1 MAQQIVI
8 EVPGTKISEL
18 EKASSI
24 SRNDVT
30 PVVQD
35 DETKQAE
42 IGLIADLVKSELGS
56 AALKNESDFATPSA
70 VTEAEAASQARDDAQ
85 NERIDSVEHGLVSI
99 GSGADAS
106 FSTYAE
112 MIAYVPPKA
121 NVSVRNNDPDP
132 ALRGVYTWTGT
143 QYVDGYD
150 PLDASLDYINAISA
164 LTKNATVFYPFS
176 TKKRNNISV
185 SPVSAIHEQYLKSYI
200 LDIKVNGA
208 DPNKYY
214 RIQQISTPTNAS
226 VPNRWV
232 FEVLNKVNF
241 DTAETRDKLITAV
254 FPITKNTGIQTFDL
268 IDGDTAISVTVD
280 TNKLPASDFYSVSSA
295 DNSYT
300 YIIDPSRYI
309 ASAFKKSDAL
319 AYVDSF
325 SALTKNSTV
334 LFPFST
340 IKRNKVNEST
350 VGSHDNILRNYI
362 LNISVMNAD
371 MTKYYRLQQFFSP
384 DQATTPNRWIFEVLN
399 RANFDTSETRV
410 KSITA
415 DLPVIKNVGIKTF
428 YIVDSD
434 LTIAVTVDTNKTP
447 ANSFYSY
454 ASTDNSYT
462 YIIDPSLYFYS
473 AVTRNDLNTIDERIN
488 KLTKPNQLV
497 NLLNDL
503 RNPIQTVNICFIGDS
518 IDFGVGATGIGTGTH
533 GTAIARCHVNL
544 IRDYLGTAFCTSAR
558 FGDETIVNDGEAYY
572 TSNGVSVLSSQ
583 LSYFTFKNSATG
595 KVFSVNEMQ
604 ALVGSNPSS
613 PSGTFID
620 LKSPS
625 ISSAPTDMEFD
636 FNGSAF
642 TINYAKL
649 GNGSESES
657 MIDVFVN
664 DELHSSFNVFSASP
678 DFGFSTTISDLAE
691 GKKKIRIA
699 NRLNNSSIYARL
711 VSISATR
718 KISVI
723 NEGVSG
729 WSTNNW
735 LANDYISSKI
745 TSKLNY
751 VFTKLGTNDRHTTQ
765 KIGTFKNQYN
775 QILDRIYAKNSNAQ
789 IIIVSPPPVTQDED
803 PVTSNYKF
811 RIADVDYALAGI
823 AKSRNISFISLFE
836 ELSKLK
842 ARGIVFLGDNIH
854 PNDYGYGVIAE
865 YIISLILSSLRGLES

>member
-1 MAQQIVI
+1 
-8 EVPGTKISEL
+8 
-18 EKASSI
+18 
-24 SRNDVT
+24 
-30 PVVQD
+30 
-35 DETKQAE
+35 
-42 IGLIADLVKSELGS
+42 
-56 AALKNESDFATPSA
+56 
-70 VTEAEAASQARDDAQ
+70 
-85 NERIDSVEHGLVSI
+85 
-99 GSGADAS
+99 
-106 FSTYAE
+106 
-112 MIAYVPPKA
+112 
-121 NVSVRNNDPDP
+121 
-132 ALRGVYTWTGT
+132 
-143 QYVDGYD
+143 
-150 PLDASLDYINAISA
+150 
-164 LTKNATVFYPFS
+164 
-176 TKKRNNISV
+176 
-185 SPVSAIHEQYLKSYI
+185 
-200 LDIKVNGA
+200 
-208 DPNKYY
+208 
-214 RIQQISTPTNAS
+214 
-226 VPNRWV
+226 
-232 FEVLNKVNF
+232 
-241 DTAETRDKLITAV
+241 
-254 FPITKNTGIQTFDL
+254 
-268 IDGDTAISVTVD
+268 
-280 TNKLPASDFYSVSSA
+280 
-295 DNSYT
+295 
-300 YIIDPSRYI
+300 
-309 ASAFKKSDAL
+309 
-319 AYVDSF
+319 
-325 SALTKNSTV
+325 
-334 LFPFST
+334 
-340 IKRNKVNEST
+340 
-350 VGSHDNILRNYI
+350 
-362 LNISVMNAD
+362 MNAD

-625 ISSAPTDMEFD
+625 ISTAPTDMEFD

-649 GNGSESES
+649 GHGSESES

-691 GKKKIRIA
+691 GKRKFELRI
-699 NRLNNSSIYARL
+699 
-711 VSISATR
+711 
-718 KISVI
+718 
-723 NEGVSG
+723 
-729 WSTNNW
+729 
-735 LANDYISSKI
+735 D
-745 TSKLNY
+745 
-751 VFTKLGTNDRHTTQ
+751 
-765 KIGTFKNQYN
+765 
-775 QILDRIYAKNSNAQ
+775 
-789 IIIVSPPPVTQDED
+789 
-803 PVTSNYKF
+803 
-811 RIADVDYALAGI
+811 
-823 AKSRNISFISLFE
+823 
-836 ELSKLK
+836 
-842 ARGIVFLGDNIH
+842 
-854 PNDYGYGVIAE
+854 
-865 YIISLILSSLRGLES
+865 